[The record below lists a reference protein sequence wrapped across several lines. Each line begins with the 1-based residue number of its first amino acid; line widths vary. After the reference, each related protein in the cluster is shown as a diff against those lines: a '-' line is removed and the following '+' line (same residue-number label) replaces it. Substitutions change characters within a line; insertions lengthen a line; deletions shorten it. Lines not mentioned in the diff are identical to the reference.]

1 MYAIAVSTLLYLFP
15 PKVIAKLL
23 VVLMR
28 RLATLSSWTKVDDEL
43 VDILEE
49 RVKVDDGQGC

>member
-28 RLATLSSWTKVDDEL
+28 RLATLSSWTKVDDEF
-43 VDILEE
+43 VGILEE
-49 RVKVDDGQGC
+49 RVREDDGQGG

>member
-1 MYAIAVSTLLYLFP
+1 MYALAVSVLLYLFP

-28 RLATLSSWTKVDDEL
+28 RLATLSSWTKVDDDF

-49 RVKVDDGQGC
+49 RVREDDGQGG